1 MLLFLHSRHLWT
13 HTFSAVYPDGHFSL
27 CDPVG
32 FGVIG
37 RQLNRAGPAPNS
49 LDGTSIQ
56 KRFRAPEFER

>member
-1 MLLFLHSRHLWT
+1 M
-13 HTFSAVYPDGHFSL
+13 G
-27 CDPVG
+27 PVG

-37 RQLNRAGPAPNS
+37 LQLNRAGPAPNS